1 MDEPRLLARRSELGY
16 TDAPTRA
23 LPGEPEAISEEEQA
37 RQTLAARRAQERQQ
51 REAWQQA
58 RARIVD
64 GVSIVRTTKP
74 AMPRQVVS
82 TVRVIE
88 RAVARVDAEL
98 RGLG

>member
-1 MDEPRLLARRSELGY
+1 MDEPRLLARHSASA
-16 TDAPTRA
+16 TPTPTRA

-51 REAWQQA
+51 REAWAQA